1 MFWPDVKWWQVWVD
15 VTVAESWGH
24 LAAGVS
30 GTDSC
35 REGPC
40 SSPDLGQGDL
50 AQPLSLL
57 KSAHTEPPP
66 DSWAATGLCF
76 SFPR

>member
-30 GTDSC
+30 GADSC
-35 REGPC
+35 RTGPAAA
-40 SSPDLGQGDL
+40 LTL
-50 AQPLSLL
+50 A
-57 KSAHTEPPP
+57 K
-66 DSWAATGLCF
+66 AT
-76 SFPR
+76 